1 MFPLGLLAA
10 GEKGEVLNT
19 GEVNCEPVGGQMNKC
34 RSMCRIADMGL
45 RAGNTIEV
53 LNNEGGGPILIK
65 VDNSRLAIGRKVAMK
80 IMVRRSVS

>member
-1 MFPLGLLAA
+1 MFPLGLLAT
-10 GEKGEVLNT
+10 GEKGEVMDT
-19 GEVNCEPVGGQMNKC
+19 GEVNCEPIGETPNKG
-34 RSMCRIADMGL
+34 RSMCRVADMGL

-53 LNNEGGGPILIK
+53 LNNEGGGPMLIR